1 MGNRPNRII
10 GWRCIHGTV
19 AMCLLVTAAG
29 CGDGLGQ
36 VRGRLTID
44 GKPAPAGLILE
55 FQPQSKAG
63 PPSYGRTDGDGAFEL
78 WQSGN
83 KKGLAIGTSLVR
95 ISIPPVDTSGP
106 GRPPAL
112 ADELRT
118 LVIPDR
124 YNTASNVTFD
134 IKQGTQNIDID
145 VVTKP

>member
-1 MGNRPNRII
+1 MGTGLNQTI
-10 GWRCIHGTV
+10 GWRRILRTL
-19 AMCLLVTAAG
+19 ALCLLVTATG

-36 VRGRLTID
+36 VRGRLTVD
-44 GKPAPAGLILE
+44 GTPAPAGLILE

-63 PPSYGRTDGDGAFEL
+63 PPSYGRTDGDGRFEL

-83 KKGLAIGTSLVR
+83 KKGLVVGPCLVR
-95 ISIPPVDTSGP
+95 ISIPPVDTSGR
-106 GRPPAL
+106 GRPPSQP
-112 ADELRT
+112 DELRT

-134 IKQGTQNIDID
+134 IKRGLQDIDID

>member
-1 MGNRPNRII
+1 MGIRADRII
-10 GWRCIHGTV
+10 GWRCILRTCAV
-19 AMCLLVTAAG
+19 CVLVTAAG

-55 FQPQSKAG
+55 FQPQSNGG
-63 PPSYGRTDGDGAFEL
+63 PPSYGRTDGNGGFEV

-83 KKGLAIGTSLVR
+83 KKGLVAGPCLVR
-95 ISIPPVDTSGP
+95 ITMPPVDTSSP
-106 GRPPAL
+106 GRPTPL

-118 LVIPDR
+118 LVIPER
-124 YNTASNVTFD
+124 YNSASNVTLD
-134 IKQGTQNIDID
+134 IKKGPQDIDID

>member
-1 MGNRPNRII
+1 M
-10 GWRCIHGTV
+10 
-19 AMCLLVTAAG
+19 LVTAAG
-29 CGDGLGQ
+29 CGDGRGQ
-36 VRGRLTID
+36 VRGRLIID

-63 PPSYGRTDGDGAFEL
+63 PPSYGRTDGSGRFEL

-83 KKGLAIGTSLVR
+83 KKGLVVGPCLVR

-106 GRPPAL
+106 GRPPPQ

-118 LVIPDR
+118 LVIPER
-124 YNTASNVTFD
+124 YNSASNLTFD
-134 IKQGTQNIDID
+134 IKRGPQDIDID

>member
-1 MGNRPNRII
+1 LA
-10 GWRCIHGTV
+10 V
-19 AMCLLVTAAG
+19 CLLVSAAG
-29 CGDGLGQ
+29 CSDGIGQ

-44 GKPAPAGLILE
+44 GKPAPTGLILE

-63 PPSYGRTDGDGAFEL
+63 PPSYGRTDGDGGFEL
-78 WQSGN
+78 WQSGT
-83 KKGLAIGTSLVR
+83 KKGLVIGPCLVR

-106 GRPPAL
+106 GRPPSQPA
-112 ADELRT
+112 ELRT

-134 IKQGTQNIDID
+134 IKPGPQAIDID